1 MQMFNLIMPIQF
13 ASIFKAAQFALM
25 SALASFSFSAH
36 SAPQDVVFG
45 SYVTSVYN
53 VDSDRS
59 VFSADVWVW
68 SKSKLPFQYKIKESL
83 DVSYLSS
90 QYRFLSSGELSEVL
104 PEKTFYSLQ
113 KIQGTFLHDF
123 DLAKFPFDRQKL
135 TIYFED
141 SSLNLSELKF
151 SSDIASGYDSD
162 LEIDGWT
169 IVKVSS
175 KVDAKKYKTDFGVS
189 TKPADVDYSRV
200 GLEITIKRASSLIF
214 FKITLG
220 LFAAVLV
227 AMFSTFMN
235 SDSDDLYSARLGLLG
250 ATLLAVVVNQQFADS
265 KVGQTTTVTLIDSLH
280 MLGFII
286 VFLLFIATI
295 FSRKLHLAPILG
307 LRPVVFDRTLFGVSL
322 SVFSLLSLFL
332 IWSAVIS

>member
-1 MQMFNLIMPIQF
+1 MLTQL
-13 ASIFKAAQFALM
+13 ASILKVAQIALV
-25 SALASFSFSAH
+25 SVLFSFSFSAH
-36 SAPQDVVFG
+36 SSPQDVVFG

-68 SKSKLPFQYKIKESL
+68 SKSKLPFKYNIKENL
-83 DVSYLSS
+83 DISYLSS
-90 QYRFLSSGELSEVL
+90 QYRFLSSGHLTEVL
-104 PEKTFYSLQ
+104 PEKTFYSMQ

-135 TIYFED
+135 KIYFED

-151 SSDIASGYDSD
+151 SSDIASSYDPD
-162 LEIDGWT
+162 LEIDGWR

-175 KVDAKKYKTDFGVS
+175 KVDTKKYKTDFGVS
-189 TKPADVDYSRV
+189 TKPADVEYSRI
-200 GLEITIKRASSLIF
+200 GLEVTIKRASSLIF

-235 SDSDDLYSARLGLLG
+235 TQSDDLYSARLGLLG

-265 KVGQTTTVTLIDSLH
+265 KVGQTTTVTLVDSLH
-280 MLGFII
+280 MLGFTI
-286 VFLLFIATI
+286 VFLLFIASI
-295 FSRKLHLAPILG
+295 FSRKLHVAPILG
-307 LRPVVFDRTLFGVSL
+307 LSHIIFDRILFVVSL
-322 SVFSLLSLFL
+322 SVFSLIALVL

>member
-1 MQMFNLIMPIQF
+1 MCNFNLMIPIQF
-13 ASIFKAAQFALM
+13 SRILKVARFALI
-25 SALASFSFSAH
+25 STLVSLSLSAH
-36 SAPQDVVFG
+36 SSPQDVVFG

-68 SKSKLPFQYKIKESL
+68 SKSKLPFKYNIKENL
-83 DVSYLSS
+83 DISYLSS
-90 QYRFLSSGELSEVL
+90 QYRFLSSGHLSEVL
-104 PEKTFYSLQ
+104 PEKTFYSMQ

-135 TIYFED
+135 KIYFED
-141 SSLNLSELKF
+141 SSMNLKELQF
-151 SSDIASGYDSD
+151 SSDRASSYDPE
-162 LEIDGWT
+162 LEIDGWK
-169 IVKVSS
+169 IVKVTSNIDS
-175 KVDAKKYKTDFGVS
+175 KKYKTDFGVS
-189 TKPADVDYSRV
+189 TKPVDEEYSRV
-200 GLEITIKRASSLIF
+200 GLESTIKRESSLIF

-227 AMFSTFMN
+227 ALFSTFM
-235 SDSDDLYSARLGLLG
+235 STESDDLYSARLGLLG

-280 MLGFII
+280 MLGFTI

-307 LRPVVFDRTLFGVSL
+307 LSPVVFDRVLFGISL
-322 SVFSLLSLFL
+322 GVFALLSLFL